1 MAADQISELSFLI
14 MLLALYAAGITAAV
28 YIIGGNISGKA
39 WIVLVYFIG
48 AFAEIILGILF
59 PSLAEIH
66 NPSSMFDQVL
76 QLLIGLMTLVLAFF
90 GFVAGIKLFNMLLE
104 RLLAGEKKP
113 FVSYL
118 GLVYV
123 ILCGGLKAVAYL
135 AIINR
140 PTVI

>member
-1 MAADQISELSFLI
+1 MAADQISELSFSI

-66 NPSSMFDQVL
+66 NPSSMFA
-76 QLLIGLMTLVLAFF
+76 QLLQFLLPVMIMVFVFF
-90 GFVAGIKLFNMLLE
+90 GIAAGIRLFNMLLE

-118 GLVYV
+118 GLVYLIV
-123 ILCGGLKAVAYL
+123 CGGLKAVAFLTIYTRSDNL
-135 AIINR
+135 
-140 PTVI
+140 